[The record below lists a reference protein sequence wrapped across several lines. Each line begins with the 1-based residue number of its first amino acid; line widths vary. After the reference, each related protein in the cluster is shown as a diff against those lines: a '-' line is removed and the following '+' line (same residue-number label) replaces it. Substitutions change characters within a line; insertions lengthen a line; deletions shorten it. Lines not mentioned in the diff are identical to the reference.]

1 MIMEDVIKIPEGIN
15 VSYEKGIILVAGKL
29 GEVKKKLS
37 HPIVKINVAGGEVK
51 VSSDREDRKA
61 KRLIKTFAAHIKNM
75 IKGVQEGF
83 TYKLKVVYTH
93 FPTTVKIDGDKILI
107 ENFIGERSPRTAKK
121 LPGVEVE
128 IQKQDITVTGIDLDA
143 VSQTAA
149 NIERASRI
157 VGKDR
162 RVFQDGIFIVEK
174 GK

>member
-1 MIMEDVIKIPEGIN
+1 MEEIVALPEG
-15 VSYEKGIILVAGKL
+15 VQARYENGMMYVAGKL

-37 HPIVKINVAGGEVK
+37 YPTIKITVEDGKIKLSSEGEN
-51 VSSDREDRKA
+51 RKA
-61 KRLIKTFAAHIKNM
+61 KRLIKTFAAHIQNM

-83 TYKLKVVYTH
+83 TYKLKVIYTH
-93 FPTTVKIDGDKILI
+93 FPTTVKVEGNKVII
-107 ENFIGERSPRTAKK
+107 ENFIGERSPRIANI
-121 LPGVEVE
+121 LPGVEVKV
-128 IQKQDITVTGIDLDA
+128 QKQDITVTGIDLEA

-149 NIERASRI
+149 NIERTTRI